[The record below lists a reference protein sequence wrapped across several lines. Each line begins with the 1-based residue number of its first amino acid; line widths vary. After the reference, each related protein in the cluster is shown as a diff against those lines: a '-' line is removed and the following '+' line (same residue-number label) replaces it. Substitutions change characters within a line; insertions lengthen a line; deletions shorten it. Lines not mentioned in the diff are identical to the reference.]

1 MHVAALLPRIIIMGP
16 PSRPTLNPHFRP
28 MGPPSRPTLDPH
40 FRPNSHS
47 HSISHSHPNTNTLAD
62 IDLLQ
67 QALEFA
73 AECEADIKPEDRKRM
88 VKKILE

>member
-1 MHVAALLPRIIIMGP
+1 MTVALVPRIIIMAPG
-16 PSRPTLNPHFRP
+16 SRPTYGKSPS
-28 MGPPSRPTLDPH
+28 GPSKPGWPTLGLRLPTLDS
-40 FRPNSHS
+40 RSHTTM
-47 HSISHSHPNTNTLAD
+47 NTRAD

-88 VKKILE
+88 EKKILE

>member
-1 MHVAALLPRIIIMGP
+1 VAARMHDCCPALFPRIIIMGP
-16 PSRPTLNPHFRP
+16 PTRPTLNSR
-28 MGPPSRPTLDPH
+28 SRPI
-40 FRPNSHS
+40 SHS
-47 HSISHSHPNTNTLAD
+47 HSISHSHQNTNTLAD

-73 AECEADIKPEDRKRM
+73 AECEADIKPEDRERM